1 MIQNGY
7 LEYKEDEKYE
17 IFDNTKDYYTG
28 KKYKD
33 FVKTEKERVFKPATF
48 LKITGQIKENEENDT
63 ELKKEIIDNVFNNI
77 NNSDGKYIKFIL
89 GSKVMNEGITLE
101 NINEIH
107 ILDVHY
113 NLGKTYQVIGR
124 GIRQYKHHNII
135 NDQNRFP
142 EVKVYKYIISIQN
155 EITNEEKLYKKA
167 EYKYI
172 LVKK

>member
-1 MIQNGY
+1 MLKQ
-7 LEYKEDEKYE
+7 KK
-17 IFDNTKDYYTG
+17 KDYLNQQHS
-28 KKYKD
+28 
-33 FVKTEKERVFKPATF
+33 

-124 GIRQYKHHNII
+124 GIRQCKT
-135 NDQNRFP
+135 
-142 EVKVYKYIISIQN
+142 S
-155 EITNEEKLYKKA
+155 
-167 EYKYI
+167 
-172 LVKK
+172 